1 MSSEKRAV
9 SIIVAAPGTCPLL
22 KAGEGFALRGNDLS
36 NSRGGRLCAR
46 GVCSIIPQVEAVLEN
61 LNPEDSLP
69 SATMTCGAADC
80 GAQFRL
86 EQPSPKDQSGL
97 FTTPSMRR
105 KADRAFLD
113 VVTPG
118 EKPQSFMRTLTL
130 DLRDELNFIGQ
141 SEKYDDGQSILKQG
155 EPVHNFNILLH
166 GMAGVVAFRDEKETL
181 IGSVGEGEF
190 FGEFALLSG
199 LPGDYEV
206 RAVGLCSV
214 LKIARKEF
222 LNLVLKRSAL
232 MRVMTRIVAEKVKA
246 ASASVENELSRGIL
260 GKLSMIPLIDLVQT
274 FSQSRRT
281 GTLVIHQSTT
291 QAFIVFLNGAVI
303 SAVAGALKGE
313 TAFFSVL
320 GWQDGEFCFEPSEL
334 FEPAPKREGA
344 ISAETIALL
353 MEGMRRIDEARMDD
367 EVLVDDEA
375 PMDDEPKS
383 DAANVTV

>member
-9 SIIVAAPGTCPLL
+9 AIVVSAPGGCPLL
-22 KAGEGFALRGNDLS
+22 KAGEGFALHGNDLS
-36 NSRGGRLCAR
+36 NPRGGKLCAR
-46 GVCSIIPQVEAVLEN
+46 ALCTIVPQVEALLAT
-61 LNPEDSLP
+61 LNPEDSFP
-69 SATMTCGAADC
+69 TDTFTCGAAEC

-86 EQPSPKDQSGL
+86 EQPTPKDQSGM

-105 KADRAFLD
+105 KSDRAFLD
-113 VVTPG
+113 VVAPG

-130 DLRDELNFIGQ
+130 DLRDELNFIG
-141 SEKYDDGQSILKQG
+141 STEKYDDGQPILKQG
-155 EPVHNFNILLH
+155 EAVHSFNILTH
-166 GMAGVVAFRDEKETL
+166 GMAGVVAFRDEKEAL

-199 LPGDYEV
+199 QPSDYEV

-222 LNLVLKRSAL
+222 LNLVLKRSGL
-232 MRVMTRIVAEKVKA
+232 MRILTRIVAEKVKS

-320 GWQDGEFCFEPSEL
+320 GWKEGEFCFEPSEL

-353 MEGMRRIDEARMDD
+353 MEGMRRIDEASMDD
-367 EVLVDDEA
+367 DLLIEEEVSA
-375 PMDDEPKS
+375 I
-383 DAANVTV
+383 